1 VNADQINTPELSQT
15 LCCALQIA
23 LVNLLGKWGVK
34 PSAVIGHSSGEIAA
48 SYAAG
53 AITAESA
60 IALSYYRGLLV
71 EKVGNEGSMA
81 AVGLGRVQVASYL
94 RYGVV
99 IACENSPNSVTLSG
113 EPRRVEDVINKIKS
127 DFPDALCRMLR
138 VNRSYHSGTDP
149 SFLPEG
155 DETKM
160 QQANQKE
167 IGSMAAVGKV
177 YETSIRSHIKT
188 QDTMIPMYSSVTGQ
202 TIVDPKQFSS
212 NYWVQNLV
220 SPVLF
225 WGAAESVMQDHARS
239 FFLEI
244 GPHSA
249 LAGPLR
255 DIHKYL
261 GNVKQEISY
270 ASCLIRGQ
278 CQETA
283 LLTAAG
289 ELFLGGIQLKFEA
302 VNGRGKLLTDLDPY
316 PWQSGE
322 VEWSESRITR
332 EWRRRKHA
340 HHELLGSQVVES
352 TQLEPSW
359 RNMLHIDDAPWLW
372 DHCIGGSTVFPCAG
386 YIVMAGE
393 AMRQISGSEKYRL
406 RNLRMSKALT
416 LDDRGRIEILSN
428 FRPARPTDEPGSG
441 WFEFSISSFRMGS
454 WVKHCTGQVRSEA
467 SSPTPRDIRGL
478 PRPVT
483 SHSWYENLRERGLE
497 YGSKFRLLQHISAHP
512 TQHSATASLERDGS
526 SDTVDAPTIDQ
537 CLQLVA
543 VAMSNGLSRKCDG
556 VGMPVYI
563 QEVFVGKAGPDMF
576 LEATASG
583 STLGRTSGS
592 ACAQSSAEVGVKIDG
607 VEFMG
612 FDEALPG
619 DGDQKLCSNLV
630 WAPDVDLVPEGCLL
644 TPCKPSMSTI
654 DETYGPRQQFFDMCI
669 IETARLIAGLE
680 PASEHLRK
688 YQNWM
693 ATSSAEILKK
703 LHSSV
708 PSKDREFLQV
718 PRDGWIKILTGL
730 KWQIDET
737 MPLSKHFAEL
747 SLVVLQNCSD
757 IVQGRCQSLGLLI
770 ENDGLSQLYNTGTSR
785 NYEGLLRLLG
795 HSQPDLQ
802 IIEIGAGTGAT
813 TARALQ
819 CLHPEGM
826 NRQYSRYVFTDISSA
841 FFQPA
846 MERFKRH
853 EAVEY
858 AVLDISQPPVDQE
871 IEPASF
877 DLVIASNVSLL
888 RSLSMAQILT
898 LLSGTSCYMQHTR
911 DFGKCQISPQARW
924 TSLD

>member
-1 VNADQINTPELSQT
+1 MN
-15 LCCALQIA
+15 
-23 LVNLLGKWGVK
+23 
-34 PSAVIGHSSGEIAA
+34 
-48 SYAAG
+48 
-53 AITAESA
+53 
-60 IALSYYRGLLV
+60 
-71 EKVGNEGSMA
+71 
-81 AVGLGRVQVASYL
+81 
-94 RYGVV
+94 
-99 IACENSPNSVTLSG
+99 
-113 EPRRVEDVINKIKS
+113 
-127 DFPDALCRMLR
+127 
-138 VNRSYHSGTDP
+138 
-149 SFLPEG
+149 
-155 DETKM
+155 
-160 QQANQKE
+160 
-167 IGSMAAVGKV
+167 AVGKV
-177 YETSIRSHIKT
+177 YESSIRPHIKT

-202 TIVDPKQFSS
+202 TIVNPKELNS

-225 WGAAESVMQDHARS
+225 WGAAESVMQDHDRS

-255 DIHKYL
+255 EIRKSL
-261 GNVKQEISY
+261 GDVKQEMSY

-289 ELFLGGIQLKFEA
+289 ELFLGGIDLNFEA
-302 VNGRGKLLTDLDPY
+302 INGRGKLLTDLDPY

-322 VEWSESRITR
+322 VEWCESRITR

-340 HHELLGSQVVES
+340 HHELLGSRVIES

-359 RNMLHIDDAPWLW
+359 RNMLHIDDVPWLW
-372 DHCIGGSTVFPCAG
+372 DHRIGGSTVFPCAG

-393 AMRQISGSEKYRL
+393 AMRQVTGCHQYRL

-428 FRPARPTDEPGSG
+428 FRPTRPTDEPGSG

-454 WVKHCTGQVRSEA
+454 WVKHCTGQVRSES

-478 PRPVT
+478 PRSVT
-483 SHSWYENLRERGLE
+483 SHSWYENLKERGLE
-497 YGSKFRLLQHISAHP
+497 YGPKFRLLQHISAHP
-512 TQHSATASLERDGS
+512 TQLSATASLERDGS

-563 QEVFVGKAGPDMF
+563 QEVFVGKAGLDAF
-576 LEATASG
+576 LEANAAGT
-583 STLGRTSGS
+583 TLGMTSGS
-592 ACAQSSAEVGVKIDG
+592 AWAQWGAEVGVKIDG
-607 VEFMG
+607 VEFMA
-612 FDEALPG
+612 FDEGSPG

-630 WAPDVDLVPEGCLL
+630 WAPDVDFVPEGCLF
-644 TPCKPSMSTI
+644 TPIKPPMSTI
-654 DETYGPRQQFFDMCI
+654 DETYAPRQQFFDMCI
-669 IETARLIAGLE
+669 IETARLIADLE

-693 ATSSAEILKK
+693 ATSSGEILKN
-703 LHSSV
+703 LHNNV
-708 PSKDREFLQV
+708 PSKDREFLEV
-718 PRDGWIKILTGL
+718 PRDGWTKILAGL
-730 KWQIDET
+730 KWQIDEK
-737 MPLSKHFAEL
+737 MPLSKSFAEL
-747 SLVVLQNCSD
+747 SLVVLKNCTD
-757 IVQGRCQSLGLLI
+757 IMQGRCQPLGLLM
-770 ENDGLSQLYNTGTSR
+770 ENDELSQLYNTGISR
-785 NYEGLLRLLG
+785 NYEEFLRLLG

-819 CLHPEGM
+819 CLHLEGM
-826 NRQYSRYVFTDISSA
+826 VRQYSRYLFTDISSA

-846 MERFKRH
+846 MERFKSY

-858 AVLDISQPPVDQE
+858 AVLDISRPPVDQG

-877 DLVIASNVSLL
+877 DLVIASNVSCLKLFARRRYSHESQVLHATCSIQETLKNVKFLL
-888 RSLSMAQILT
+888 KPGGRVLIEEICSSEL
-898 LLSGTSCYMQHTR
+898 
-911 DFGKCQISPQARW
+911 
-924 TSLD
+924 